1 MPLLA
6 LMQLEST
13 RFKSS
18 GEKLL
23 QVTFKTC
30 RAHGLDVT
38 FGGPAR
44 KEFLRNTF
52 SVWAHKRLPLTS
64 ATASAQATR

>member
-13 RFKSS
+13 CLKSS
-18 GEKLL
+18 SEKLL

-44 KEFLRNTF
+44 KEFARNTL
-52 SVWAHKRLPLTS
+52 SVWAHKRLRLTS
-64 ATASAQATR
+64 TTASARAAR